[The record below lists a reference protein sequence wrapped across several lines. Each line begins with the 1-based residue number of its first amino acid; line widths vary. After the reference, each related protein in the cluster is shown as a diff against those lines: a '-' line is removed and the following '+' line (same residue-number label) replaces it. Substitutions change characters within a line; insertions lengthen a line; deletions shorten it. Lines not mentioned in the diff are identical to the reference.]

1 MIVRA
6 KTTVRYKSQT
16 YKKDETLQIEKR
28 DFNPKYF
35 DIIEELVEEEVNKQH
50 LEEKIE
56 EKIKDFNKLTVSEL
70 RIIAEN
76 LGLTG
81 YSNLKKAKLIELIEG
96 ELDEE

>member
-1 MIVRA
+1 LIVRA

-35 DIIEELVEEEVNKQH
+35 DIIEELVEEEV
-50 LEEKIE
+50 E